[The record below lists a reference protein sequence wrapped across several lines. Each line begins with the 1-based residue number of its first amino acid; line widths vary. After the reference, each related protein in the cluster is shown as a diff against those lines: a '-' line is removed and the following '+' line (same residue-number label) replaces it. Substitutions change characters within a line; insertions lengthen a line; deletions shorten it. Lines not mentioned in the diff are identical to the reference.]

1 MAADGVQAG
10 SERSASGDSPAGTTA
25 PGDGG
30 EGRRSEEAVVTER
43 LGAVRAG
50 GRRTDRQTDTETKR
64 EEGQVLK
71 EAGREEI

>member
-1 MAADGVQAG
+1 MQAG

-50 GRRTDRQTDTETKR
+50 GRRTDRQTQRQKEKR
-64 EEGQVLK
+64 AK
-71 EAGREEI
+71 S